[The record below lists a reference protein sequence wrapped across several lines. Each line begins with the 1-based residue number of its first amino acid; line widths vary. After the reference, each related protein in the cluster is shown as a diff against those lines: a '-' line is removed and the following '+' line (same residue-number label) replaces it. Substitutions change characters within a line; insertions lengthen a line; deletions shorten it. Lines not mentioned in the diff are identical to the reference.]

1 MKKKLSKLTF
11 LAIVY
16 RIAGY
21 INGSVCMLAA
31 ASLAADYDDWGTFVK
46 QKLICFTIILVTGF
60 LAVFFSSLSD
70 SLKKE
75 VRLMRK
81 KSKKTFASNERKFIM
96 YDLKKTE

>member
-1 MKKKLSKLTF
+1 MRKLSKLKV
-11 LAIVY
+11 LAIIF

-21 INGSVCMLAA
+21 VNCFVAILAVS
-31 ASLAADYDDWGTFVK
+31 SLAADYDDWGTFVK